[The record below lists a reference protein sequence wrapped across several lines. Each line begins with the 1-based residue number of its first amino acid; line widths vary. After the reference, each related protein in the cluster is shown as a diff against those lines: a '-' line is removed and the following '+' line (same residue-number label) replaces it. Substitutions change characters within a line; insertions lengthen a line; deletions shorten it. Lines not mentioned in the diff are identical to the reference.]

1 MVMAPV
7 HAGKESGME
16 TPHQFTTIGC
26 VLGLAWASAV
36 QASAPPT
43 QKPTPKPGTL
53 AALASSTT
61 LSRGQGSAHTG
72 VIVITDD
79 NLTDLGQGAALT
91 VMTSTIAET
100 GSIDVIEVDRKTRE
114 KWRRRVLAQSSVIA
128 QLEEGRDR
136 VRIEIDRLERG
147 RLDGR
152 ALDRIAKAETK
163 LKAVEAEIKS
173 AKAQLSRIVRDAR
186 KEGAQPGWFR

>member
-1 MVMAPV
+1 
-7 HAGKESGME
+7 ME

-53 AALASSTT
+53 AALASSTK

-100 GSIDVIEVDRKTRE
+100 GASSIRDMG
-114 KWRRRVLAQSSVIA
+114 SVMNTLRSKV
-128 QLEEGRDR
+128 Q
-136 VRIEIDRLERG
+136 
-147 RLDGR
+147 GR
-152 ALDRIAKAETK
+152 ADM
-163 LKAVEAEIKS
+163 KAVSQAVKD
-173 AKAQLSRIVRDAR
+173 QLNS
-186 KEGAQPGWFR
+186 